1 VDAVFTVEVGGY
13 HGTVKSGKAEL
24 IEKVKLDGCEVAVA
38 EEWLGILADELK
50 IKTGEKVVGAVAAA
64 DGDDERGVGV
74 GEGFVEV
81 SEPMASNSSEEEWP
95 AFKRVGS
102 EARLEAK
109 LAEAFKPFF
118 DAFLIGIGGGREHR
132 DSGSGGG

>member
-1 VDAVFTVEVGGY
+1 MDTVFAVEVGGD
-13 HGTVKSGKAEL
+13 HGAVERGKAEL
-24 IEKVKLDGCEVAVA
+24 IEKVKLDSCEVAVA
-38 EEWLGILADELK
+38 KKRLGILPDELK
-50 IKTGEKVVGAVAAA
+50 IEAGKEIVGPVAAA

-74 GEGFVEV
+74 GEGFVKV

-109 LAEAFKPFF
+109 FAEAFKPFF